1 MTVNWFR
8 YGKVMI
14 MTDQDQ
20 DGSHIKVNWNQHQ
33 ILIVTKCTTMLYFLL
48 FISTNFWSLKGKRK
62 REREKSLSYYILLQY
77 IGYKIVYY
85 KSLSDRNWR
94 EKGFYTSTIWR
105 EKTMFSCQWLENDV
119 FCWYN
124 NFWQQ
129 FFCPWVCSLLLVI
142 YISSF
147 NFFTVLSL
155 LTPPFSLRDRDKR
168 ERKIRVSFR
177 SKNFVIHLYSRV
189 LWFIF
194 TLGSCNSSLL

>member
-1 MTVNWFR
+1 MTVIWFR

-77 IGYKIVYY
+77 IVYK
-85 KSLSDRNWR
+85 
-94 EKGFYTSTIWR
+94 
-105 EKTMFSCQWLENDV
+105 NDII

-124 NFWQQ
+124 NFWLH
-129 FFCPWVCSLLLVI
+129 FFVLEFVICCLSSILVVSFFLL
-142 YISSF
+142 
-147 NFFTVLSL
+147 FFLFL
-155 LTPPFSLRDRDKR
+155 LPPFLWGIEKKRKDDK
-168 ERKIRVSFR
+168 S
-177 SKNFVIHLYSRV
+177 VIQK
-189 LWFIF
+189 
-194 TLGSCNSSLL
+194 